1 MLLSFSSEESTD
13 GVTAPERSA
22 FAERMSLHLD
32 AGGDTSLS
40 RQIVDR
46 IWVDVIS
53 GALETGERL
62 PTVRQLAIDLG
73 LNPKTVDVAY
83 EELKNLGVVTDRP
96 GEGTF
101 VSLNAPNA
109 DERERRLAIEAKFG
123 ADVRFHWGH
132 KIPSEAV
139 PTVRKHLKR
148 GFPRYEQYVK
158 ARKRFDPH
166 GRFLTSWQQTL
177 LRDKP

>member
-1 MLLSFSSEESTD
+1 MTP
-13 GVTAPERSA
+13 PERSA
-22 FAERMSLHLD
+22 FAERMASHLD
-32 AGGDTSLS
+32 VGGGTSLS

-109 DERERRLAIEAKFG
+109 DERERRLRLDEIGRDAAKG
-123 ADVRFHWGH
+123 TESLGYTINDLIDALAELR
-132 KIPSEAV
+132 S
-139 PTVRKHLKR
+139 
-148 GFPRYEQYVK
+148 
-158 ARKRFDPH
+158 ARSSQHERS
-166 GRFLTSWQQTL
+166 R
-177 LRDKP
+177 

>member
-1 MLLSFSSEESTD
+1 MLLSLTGEESVYS
-13 GVTAPERSA
+13 VTAPERSA
-22 FAERMSLHLD
+22 FAERLASQLD

-62 PTVRQLAIDLG
+62 PTVRQLAVDLG
-73 LNPKTVDVAY
+73 FNPKTVDGAY
-83 EELKNLGVVTDRP
+83 EELKKLGVLTDRP

-109 DERERRLAIEAKFG
+109 DERARRLKLDEIGRDAAHGVESLGYTIDDLIDALTEL
-123 ADVRFHWGH
+123 R
-132 KIPSEAV
+132 S
-139 PTVRKHLKR
+139 TRR
-148 GFPRYEQYVK
+148 SQ
-158 ARKRFDPH
+158 RKR
-166 GRFLTSWQQTL
+166 SQ
-177 LRDKP
+177 

>member
-1 MLLSFSSEESTD
+1 M
-13 GVTAPERSA
+13 TAPERSA

-73 LNPKTVDVAY
+73 LNPKTVDGAY
-83 EELKNLGVVTDRP
+83 EELKKLGVVTDRP

-109 DERERRLAIEAKFG
+109 DERERRLRLDEIGRDAARG
-123 ADVRFHWGH
+123 AESLGYTINDLIDALAELR
-132 KIPSEAV
+132 S
-139 PTVRKHLKR
+139 
-148 GFPRYEQYVK
+148 
-158 ARKRFDPH
+158 ARSSQHERS
-166 GRFLTSWQQTL
+166 R
-177 LRDKP
+177 